1 MVEGKGRRERDREKD
16 TERQRDRETEMK
28 KQNRELIFD
37 LYSMTEV
44 EKQDLLR
51 LRLCNIGHFFS
62 LVIEVGLGECII
74 HAT

>member
-1 MVEGKGRRERDREKD
+1 
-16 TERQRDRETEMK
+16 MK

-44 EKQDLLR
+44 EKQDLR
-51 LRLCNIGHFFS
+51 LRLCNIGHFFP

>member
-1 MVEGKGRRERDREKD
+1 MLSFGRGKGEERK
-16 TERQRDRETEMK
+16 RDRETEMK

-44 EKQDLLR
+44 EKQDLR
-51 LRLCNIGHFFS
+51 LRLCNIGLFIS
-62 LVIEVGLGECII
+62 LVMEVGLGECII

>member
-1 MVEGKGRRERDREKD
+1 MLSFVRGKGEERKRDREKD
-16 TERQRDRETEMK
+16 TERQTEMK

-44 EKQDLLR
+44 EKQDLR
-51 LRLCNIGHFFS
+51 LRLCNIGHFIS
-62 LVIEVGLGECII
+62 LVMEVGLGECII

>member
-1 MVEGKGRRERDREKD
+1 MVEGKGRKERE
-16 TERQRDRETEMK
+16 TERKTRRDRETEMK

-44 EKQDLLR
+44 EKQDLR
-51 LRLCNIGHFFS
+51 LRLCNIGLFIS
-62 LVIEVGLGECII
+62 LVMEVGLGECII